1 MRIRDGV
8 QDPDSRDGAP
18 ATPTVSEM
26 KGAGRPPVS
35 RLDGGDVHDAMML
48 DLSKRGVVGKGRS
61 ERRSRWTKS
70 DKSAA
75 AVWRR
80 ASWGMTVDEM
90 RQGGEIRE
98 RQSMTR
104 TVLDRVPQGGGV
116 LL

>member
-1 MRIRDGV
+1 MACRILIAVTGPP
-8 QDPDSRDGAP
+8 QP
-18 ATPTVSEM
+18 PTVSEM

-80 ASWGMTVDEM
+80 VS
-90 RQGGEIRE
+90 
-98 RQSMTR
+98 
-104 TVLDRVPQGGGV
+104 
-116 LL
+116 